1 MKASYLSSIALAVAA
16 YNAGPQAV
24 LSRGGVIP
32 PFAETQRYVPSVLR
46 QYRRLQGLAADAP
59 L

>member
-1 MKASYLSSIALAVAA
+1 
-16 YNAGPQAV
+16 AGPQAV

-32 PFAETQRYVPSVLR
+32 PFAETQRYVPNVLR
-46 QYRRLQGLAADAP
+46 QYRRLQGLAVDAP